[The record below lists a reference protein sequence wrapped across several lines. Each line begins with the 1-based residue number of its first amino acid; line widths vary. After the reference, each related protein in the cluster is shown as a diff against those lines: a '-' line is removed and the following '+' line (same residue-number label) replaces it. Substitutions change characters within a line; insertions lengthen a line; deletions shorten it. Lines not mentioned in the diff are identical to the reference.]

1 MIISSI
7 SSFNHSHGNAYV
19 DSLICC
25 ECLCSCRPRINAP
38 DDGGAFDA
46 RACAATGPV
55 WIGDLNSQPE
65 FPCGVVSPNSSS
77 SGRFDPAVVLICH
90 CPCPVLTLLTNLC
103 LLRLSSV
110 GRLWTQIRW
119 CRVLY
124 RCRGGWS
131 LRNFVRNGDVFSFGV
146 LR

>member
-1 MIISSI
+1 MTMIISSI

-77 SGRFDPAVVLICH
+77 GGRFDPAVVLICH
-90 CPCPVLTLLTNLC
+90 CPCPVLTLPTNLC

-124 RCRGGWS
+124 RCRGG
-131 LRNFVRNGDVFSFGV
+131 
-146 LR
+146 